1 LQSNQAPVVQPS
13 SIEARAV
20 LSSVFKK
27 VLFLA
32 EQGRFDEAE
41 ELYPQAMQIVAM
53 TRGLQHPRVEEAM
66 SIFREMETAGSGSST
81 DLTRKIEA
89 AGDSSR
95 HGIV

>member
-1 LQSNQAPVVQPS
+1 
-13 SIEARAV
+13 
-20 LSSVFKK
+20 
-27 VLFLA
+27 
-32 EQGRFDEAE
+32 
-41 ELYPQAMQIVAM
+41 MQIVAM